1 MTRPQFEP
9 LSQPLV
15 DLIDEIL
22 TKEDAKDLKD
32 IFLQTAIINEILSVE
47 SSNSNNPILNELVQ
61 IYNNEPHRLMYHLVN
76 YYYKNTL

>member
-1 MTRPQFEP
+1 MNQPQFEP
-9 LSQPLV
+9 LSQPIIN
-15 DLIDEIL
+15 LIDDIL
-22 TKEDAKDLKD
+22 DEEYAKGFKD

>member
-1 MTRPQFEP
+1 MNQPQFEP
-9 LSQPLV
+9 LSQPI
-15 DLIDEIL
+15 IDDIL
-22 TKEDAKDLKD
+22 DEEYAKGFKD

>member
-1 MTRPQFEP
+1 MNQSQFEP
-9 LSQPLV
+9 LSQPII
-15 DLIDEIL
+15 DLIDDIL
-22 TKEDAKDLKD
+22 DKEYAKGFKD